1 MPVLAYQTNPLPP
14 LKRRNIVNAAQR
26 ETMADV
32 TARAFFKVHIPI
44 VLGNRRL
51 VHRRSEVRRVG
62 QILGE
67 GVVGQK
73 AKPMRIAAADIHVSG
88 VVPALRGIL
97 EQINGADRESF
108 ALHDSRSTARR
119 QYRSRNKCER
129 LERTP
134 RAKRTRSR
142 ESVVDQMRSLQV
154 ETARADVADF
164 ERGVLPKASLHRA
177 VPLLNVLRRCV
188 GIERSETHGG
198 WRQSARAKNGSAEI
212 HTRVE
217 ERRWRREVIGLLCL
231 RENVRNIMSLVAPG
245 VQVYRCEKDS
255 IGGVQHESLTGKIF
269 GDSEARGKV
278 VLIGI
283 HQPSRITQ
291 FTADENRGD
300 AVVENQVRVRVV
312 LVVERAGVLVTEAEI
327 QSRGGCHLPTIF
339 RERRRPPSAQIHLR
353 YAGLALLYGREAQQ
367 HAGQAGAGAIIETKL
382 GRIAGGVLVEAAV
395 LEESP
400 HGPNV
405 AVEFAAK
412 FHGVAAALPRIRI
425 ADFNRRVPCVHG
437 RGREGITDSRI
448 TLNGEPRGAPG
459 VLASEADPLNTQ
471 RANDVVGSVIL

>member
-1 MPVLAYQTNPLPP
+1 
-14 LKRRNIVNAAQR
+14 
-26 ETMADV
+26 
-32 TARAFFKVHIPI
+32 
-44 VLGNRRL
+44 
-51 VHRRSEVRRVG
+51 
-62 QILGE
+62 
-67 GVVGQK
+67 
-73 AKPMRIAAADIHVSG
+73 
-88 VVPALRGIL
+88 
-97 EQINGADRESF
+97 
-108 ALHDSRSTARR
+108 
-119 QYRSRNKCER
+119 
-129 LERTP
+129 
-134 RAKRTRSR
+134 
-142 ESVVDQMRSLQV
+142 MRSLQV
-154 ETARADVADF
+154 ETARADVANF
-164 ERGVLPKASLHRA
+164 ERSVLPEAFLHRA
-177 VPLLNVLRRCV
+177 VPLLNVLRRRV
-188 GIERSETHGG
+188 GIERSETYSS
-198 WRQSARAKNGSAEI
+198 WCQCARAKNGCAEI
-212 HTRVE
+212 HTCIEQRN
-217 ERRWRREVIGLLCL
+217 WRGEVIGLLCL
-231 RENVRNIMSLVAPG
+231 RENVRNIMPLVAPG

-278 VLIGI
+278 VLVGI

-327 QSRGGCHLPTIF
+327 QSRGGCHLPTVF

-367 HAGQAGAGAIIETKL
+367 HAGQAGAGTIIETKL